1 MDSRVNDGDH
11 AGMDSRIAIS
21 RARLEHAEALLREVL
36 VRDFEGTQPAQAGSL
51 GRMLVHIVNMNQ
63 AVSNSSEGHANV
75 AKRLGDFANTTARIT
90 VPDAD
95 AAARLE
101 RLVAALKSAKEGL
114 EESEASP
121 DTETVPD

>member
-1 MDSRVNDGDH
+1 
-11 AGMDSRIAIS
+11 MDSRIAIS

-36 VRDFEGTQPAQAGSL
+36 VRDFENSQPAQAGSL
-51 GRMLVHIVNMNQ
+51 GRMLVHIVNMNR
-63 AVSNSSEGHANV
+63 AVSTSTDGHANV
-75 AKRLGDFANTTARIT
+75 AKRLGDFANTTSRIT

-114 EESEASP
+114 EESEAAPEGEAAPANEAAPS
-121 DTETVPD
+121 